1 MMTHRTTQLSYEKQ
15 TTKLLFQH
23 LFLLQA
29 RIESQ
34 TSTDSLEIREI
45 IQLID
50 EVLAMLI
57 AHYETIED

>member
-1 MMTHRTTQLSYEKQ
+1 MTHRTLQLSHEKQ
-15 TTKLLFQH
+15 TTKRLFRHLL
-23 LFLLQA
+23 LLQS
-29 RIESQ
+29 RMESQ
-34 TSTDSLEIREI
+34 TSTDNLEIREI